1 MLGSWWKSL
10 AFEAERGVV
19 LGGEILRAGE
29 LDALR
34 MRDGVVLLGLCSTWV
49 VFLLGDA
56 VRLTGELL
64 GCAGVR
70 LMGELLGCTGVRL
83 TGELLG
89 CTGVRLTGE
98 LLGCAGVRLMGE
110 LLGCTGV
117 RLMGELL
124 GCAGDLTTGETA

>member
-1 MLGSWWKSL
+1 VLSPVLGSWWKSL

-19 LGGEILRAGE
+19 LGGEILRTGE

-64 GCAGVR
+64 GCTGVR
-70 LMGELLGCTGVRL
+70 LAGELLGCAGVRL

-98 LLGCAGVRLMGE
+98 LLGY
-110 LLGCTGV
+110 
-117 RLMGELL
+117 
-124 GCAGDLTTGETA
+124 AGDLTTGDTA